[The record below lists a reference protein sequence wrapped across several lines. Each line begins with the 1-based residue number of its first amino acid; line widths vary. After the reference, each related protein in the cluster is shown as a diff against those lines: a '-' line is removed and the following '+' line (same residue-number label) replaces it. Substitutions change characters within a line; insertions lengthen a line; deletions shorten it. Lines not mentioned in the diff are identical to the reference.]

1 MTSLDESGNSDL
13 GIFCLQRRSYCM
25 KKITLVF
32 LSLFTICLL
41 GACGNKQKTASK
53 QVLTWTET
61 STLATQ
67 DQSLATDSLSFQTL
81 LNTQEGLYRLDKQQ
95 KPKLALAKSVKISND
110 GKTYDFI
117 LRPNAKWSNGD
128 PVTAKD
134 FVYAYKRTVT
144 PSTKAS
150 MAFYFYQI
158 ENAEAI
164 NKGQKDVSEL
174 GVKALA
180 KDHLQIKLT
189 RPVSYFKRLLAF
201 PLFFPQNEKIV
212 KKYGDLYGTQ
222 AKYTVA
228 NGPYI
233 LKNWTGTNKKWTL
246 VKNKTYWDAKNV
258 KLDQV
263 NELVTESTT
272 TSYNLYNSNKV
283 DATGLLGQQVAAN
296 KNSPAYHE
304 RLASAIQRL
313 ELNEEKVPAFKNK
326 NIRQAFSYA
335 IDRKSLVNDV
345 LADGSVAAKGF
356 VPSGMGS
363 NPQTGQAFQDEAY
376 VKSAVSY
383 DLKKAN
389 ALLEKGYQE
398 TGITTLNVELSV
410 SDTDSAKKIA
420 EFLQSSL
427 ERLPNVKVTI
437 TSIPYTQL
445 ITRQAAKDYELTVK
459 NWQAIIADPINFLDV
474 FESDSSYNN
483 SGWKNAEYD
492 RLLDEA
498 ENKYGAQPEKRWQLL
513 VKAEKLLM
521 EDQGTI
527 PLLQVAKPQLL
538 RPSVKGV
545 YFNPTGIPYDF
556 KTVSLAEK

>member
-1 MTSLDESGNSDL
+1 
-13 GIFCLQRRSYCM
+13 M
-25 KKITLVF
+25 KKIALVF
-32 LSLFTICLL
+32 LSLFTIGLL

-345 LADGSVAAKGF
+345 LADGSIAAKGF

-427 ERLPNVKVTI
+427 ERLPNVKVAI

>member
-1 MTSLDESGNSDL
+1 
-13 GIFCLQRRSYCM
+13 M
-25 KKITLVF
+25 KKIALVF

-41 GACGNKQKTASK
+41 GACGNKQKNASK

-81 LNTQEGLYRLDKQQ
+81 LNTQEGLYRLDKHQ

-233 LKNWTGTNKKWTL
+233 LKNWNGTNKKWTL

-356 VPSGMGS
+356 VPSGMG
-363 NPQTGQAFQDEAY
+363 NDPKTGQAFQDEAY

-398 TGITTLNVELSV
+398 TGLTTLNVELSV

-545 YFNPTGIPYDF
+545 YFNPTVIPYDF

>member
-1 MTSLDESGNSDL
+1 
-13 GIFCLQRRSYCM
+13 M
-25 KKITLVF
+25 KKIALVF

-41 GACGNKQKTASK
+41 GACGNKQKNASK

-189 RPVSYFKRLLAF
+189 RSVSYFKRLLAF

-233 LKNWTGTNKKWTL
+233 LKNRTGTNKKWTL

>member
-1 MTSLDESGNSDL
+1 
-13 GIFCLQRRSYCM
+13 M
-25 KKITLVF
+25 KKIALVF
-32 LSLFTICLL
+32 LSLFTIGLL
-41 GACGNKQKTASK
+41 GACGNKQKNASK

-233 LKNWTGTNKKWTL
+233 LKNWTGTNKKWSL

>member
-1 MTSLDESGNSDL
+1 M
-13 GIFCLQRRSYCM
+13 
-25 KKITLVF
+25 
-32 LSLFTICLL
+32 
-41 GACGNKQKTASK
+41 
-53 QVLTWTET
+53 
-61 STLATQ
+61 
-67 DQSLATDSLSFQTL
+67 
-81 LNTQEGLYRLDKQQ
+81 
-95 KPKLALAKSVKISND
+95 
-110 GKTYDFI
+110 
-117 LRPNAKWSNGD
+117 
-128 PVTAKD
+128 
-134 FVYAYKRTVT
+134 
-144 PSTKAS
+144 
-150 MAFYFYQI
+150 
-158 ENAEAI
+158 
-164 NKGQKDVSEL
+164 
-174 GVKALA
+174 
-180 KDHLQIKLT
+180 
-189 RPVSYFKRLLAF
+189 
-201 PLFFPQNEKIV
+201 
-212 KKYGDLYGTQ
+212 
-222 AKYTVA
+222 
-228 NGPYI
+228 
-233 LKNWTGTNKKWTL
+233 
-246 VKNKTYWDAKNV
+246 
-258 KLDQV
+258 DQV